1 MMTQEEAEE
10 LLEALREDR
19 SEIPQVDAR
28 KLTGAYVAIMDSSPK
43 WSQLRCG

>member
-10 LLEALREDR
+10 LLEALREDS

-28 KLTGAYVAIMDSSPK
+28 KLARAYIAIMDS
-43 WSQLRCG
+43 WHD